1 MEDFNIEKYWQQ
13 VDDAIDGF
21 PNANVAHYEPIEY
34 DAYGQLARG
43 SKQIVYVDSK
53 ESAEKLKELL
63 LQIPNRRAL
72 KVKIATVGDDVVVLS
87 KTPAAHS
94 RRLTAEQVLK
104 LIAKDIKNADNLGT
118 LGKKLIK
125 SLKSLRKVM
134 QDFANK
140 NGANAPCIVRSRSG
154 YAHRV
159 QYFDGLLGKRKQ
171 INIGDVLIF
180 VLLDGV
186 GGVTVST
193 PPRRSVRTDRI
204 AMLDD
209 VEIVRWGRSTSIYD
223 AKKVDEQAYQKALEK
238 AWERGAKPV
247 RTKPLPTP
255 EVAEKPKT
263 KTQTVTEKPKTK
275 TQTVTEKPKADSKLK
290 KAQKRFL
297 KILQETGDYG
307 YTSDTPESVAKM
319 TMEEL
324 LNSADCQR
332 DNHANCGGDDKSEEY
347 EYKAMKKYERFI
359 ARFKTNP

>member
-13 VDDAIDGF
+13 VDNAIDMF
-21 PNANVAHYEPIEY
+21 PDAHVAHYEPIEY

-43 SKQIVYVDSK
+43 SKQIVYVNSK
-53 ESAEKLKELL
+53 EKAENLKEILS
-63 LQIPNRRAL
+63 QIPNRRAL
-72 KVKIATVGDDVVVLS
+72 KVKIATIGDDVVVLS
-87 KTPAAHS
+87 KTPAARS
-94 RRLTAEQVLK
+94 RRLTTEKVLE
-104 LIAKDIKNADNLGT
+104 LIDGDIENADKLGA
-118 LGKKLIK
+118 LGQGLIK
-125 SLKSLRKVM
+125 SLQIVKSIM
-134 QDFANK
+134 QNFADT
-140 NGANAPCIVRSRSG
+140 NGADAPCIVRSRCGS
-154 YAHRV
+154 AHRV

-204 AMLDD
+204 ATMND

-223 AKKVDEQAYQKALEK
+223 AKKVDEQAYQKALAK

-255 EVAEKPKT
+255 KVAEKP
-263 KTQTVTEKPKTK
+263 ETK

-307 YTSDTPESVAKM
+307 YTSDTPESVAEM

-324 LNSADCQR
+324 LHSADCQR

>member
-13 VDDAIDGF
+13 VDDVIDGF

-72 KVKIATVGDDVVVLS
+72 KVKIATVGDGVVVLS

-104 LIAKDIKNADNLGT
+104 LIAKDIKNADNLGA

-223 AKKVDEQAYQKALEK
+223 AKKVDEQAYQKALAK
-238 AWERGAKPV
+238 AWERGAKPA
-247 RTKPLPTP
+247 RKKPQIAT
-255 EVAEKPKT
+255 EVA
-263 KTQTVTEKPKTK
+263 PKTK
-275 TQTVTEKPKADSKLK
+275 TQTVTEKPKADSELK

-297 KILQETGDYG
+297 KILKETGDYG
-307 YTSDTPESVAKM
+307 YTSDTPESVAEM

>member
-13 VDDAIDGF
+13 VDNAIDMF
-21 PNANVAHYEPIEY
+21 PDAHVAHYEPIEY

-43 SKQIVYVDSK
+43 SKQIVYVDSE

-87 KTPAAHS
+87 KTPAARS

-118 LGKKLIK
+118 LGKRLIK

-134 QDFANK
+134 QDFADK
-140 NGANAPCIVRSRSG
+140 NGANAPCIVRSRCGS
-154 YAHRV
+154 AHRV

-171 INIGDVLIF
+171 INIGDVLIL

-255 EVAEKPKT
+255 EVAEKPET
-263 KTQTVTEKPKTK
+263 KAQTVN
-275 TQTVTEKPKADSKLK
+275 EKPKADSELK
-290 KAQKRFL
+290 KAQKRYW
-297 KILQETGDYG
+297 KILEETGDNINS
-307 YTSDTPESVAKM
+307 SDTPESIAKM
-319 TMEEL
+319 TMAEL
-324 LNSADCQR
+324 LESADCMR
-332 DNHANCGGDDKSEEY
+332 DNHYNSIYCDDTGY
-347 EYKAMKKYERFI
+347 EKKAYQKYKRFL